1 MNRQDAKD
9 AKIEPNKRL
18 DRLARTVIGAAIEVH
33 RHLGPGY
40 LESLYEE
47 ALSIELGLRRIPFE
61 RQKPIA
67 VNYNG
72 HGIGEG
78 RVDLIVG
85 DELLV
90 ELKAVEALA
99 PIHKAQVISYLKA
112 TERHL
117 GLLINFNVPVL
128 RSGIQRVVLS

>member
-9 AKIEPNKRL
+9 AKIEPSRRL

-40 LESLYEE
+40 LEGVYEE
-47 ALSIELGLRRIPFE
+47 ALVVELGLRGVPFE

-67 VNYNG
+67 VTYKG
-72 HGIGEG
+72 HNVGEG
-78 RVDLIVG
+78 RVDLLVG

-99 PIHKAQVISYLKA
+99 PIHKAQLLSYLKA
-112 TERHL
+112 TGCHL

-128 RSGIQRVVLS
+128 RAGVQRVVLS